1 MIYYGSLNSWQVF
14 IKGTEYSETFKTADV
29 KFFLK
34 VTCQRNSQSSRNNLP
49 PFPFPFFTS
58 YPLSRFP
65 QGGKAE
71 CSGYYYYALI

>member
-1 MIYYGSLNSWQVF
+1 MIYNGSLNSWQVF

-29 KFFLK
+29 KIFLK

-49 PFPFPFFTS
+49 PFPFP
-58 YPLSRFP
+58 PR
-65 QGGKAE
+65 GKAE